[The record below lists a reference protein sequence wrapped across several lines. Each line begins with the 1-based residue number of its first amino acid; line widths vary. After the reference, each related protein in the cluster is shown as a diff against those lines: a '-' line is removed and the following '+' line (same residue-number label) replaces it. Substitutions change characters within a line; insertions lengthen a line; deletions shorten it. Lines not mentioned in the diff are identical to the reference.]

1 MTSVAPDEAK
11 IPTGKLAR
19 RGVLLILSSPSG
31 AGKSTLTRALLD
43 TDPDIMLSISATTR
57 QKRPS
62 EADGVHYHFL
72 RQREFDAMRDA
83 GELLE
88 WAQVHG
94 NCYGTPKEPV
104 ERALRQGRDV
114 LFDIDWQGTLQV
126 RQTMAADV
134 ATVFILPPS
143 VGELRSRL
151 ERRAEDSPEVII
163 RRLKNAAVEIERGAG
178 YDYAVVNDDF
188 GRCLDQVRAILQ
200 AERLR
205 RFRQPAMSD
214 FAEGLVRELASTL
227 L

>member
-1 MTSVAPDEAK
+1 M
-11 IPTGKLAR
+11 
-19 RGVLLILSSPSG
+19 LILSSPSG

-43 TDPDIMLSISATTR
+43 TDPEIMLSISATTR

-72 RQREFDAMRDA
+72 KQREFDAMRDA

-88 WAQVHG
+88 SAEVHG
-94 NCYGTPKEPV
+94 NCYGSPREPV
-104 ERALRQGRDV
+104 ERALANGKDV

-126 RQTMAADV
+126 RQAMSTDV

-143 VGELRSRL
+143 ASELRSRL
-151 ERRAEDSPEVII
+151 ERRAEDTPEVIT
-163 RRLKNAAVEIERGAG
+163 RRLKNAAVEIERGGG

-188 GRCLDQVRAILQ
+188 GRCLDEVRAILQ

-205 RFRQPAMSD
+205 RFRQPGITA
-214 FAEGLVRELASTL
+214 FADTLVKELGQTL

>member
-1 MTSVAPDEAK
+1 M
-11 IPTGKLAR
+11 
-19 RGVLLILSSPSG
+19 LILSSPSG

-88 WAQVHG
+88 WAEVHG
-94 NCYGTPKEPV
+94 NCYGSPREPV
-104 ERALRQGRDV
+104 ERSLREGRDV

-126 RQTMAADV
+126 RQAMAADV

-151 ERRAEDSPEVII
+151 ERRAEDTPEVID

-178 YDYAVVNDDF
+178 YDYVVINDDF
-188 GRCLDQVRAILQ
+188 GRCLDEVRAILK
-200 AERLR
+200 AERLK
-205 RFRQPAMSD
+205 RFRQPGVTA
-214 FAEGLVRELASTL
+214 FAETLVRELGQSL